1 MSDSEDEDDTVGVEN
16 VVHDTVVA
24 DPQRVERIVRAA
36 NRLYGLPLDP
46 ADLGCVTCKLLERP
60 RDPSANLSIELPERI
75 GSGGAELDAIRVQV
89 RSGRTA

>member
-1 MSDSEDEDDTVGVEN
+1 MNDAEDEDDAVPEN
-16 VVHDTVVA
+16 VVHDPVVA
-24 DPQRVERIVRAA
+24 DAEPVERIVGAA
-36 NRLYGLPLDP
+36 DRLYGLPLDP

-75 GSGGAELDAIRVQV
+75 GNGGAELDAIRVQV